1 VSFTATVIRDES
13 VNKKEKRQKE
23 VAGYARFLSGAVMR
37 RLWGGAGEACCK
49 PLRQRKGI
57 CPDYFRA

>member
-1 VSFTATVIRDES
+1 VIRDES